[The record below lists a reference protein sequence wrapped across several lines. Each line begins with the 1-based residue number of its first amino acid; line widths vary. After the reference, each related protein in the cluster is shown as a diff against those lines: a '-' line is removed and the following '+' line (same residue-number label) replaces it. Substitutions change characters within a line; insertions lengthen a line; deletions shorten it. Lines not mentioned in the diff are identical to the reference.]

1 MSDRQSGDHL
11 VDGVLLASLG
21 FEETYRHL
29 ARIVDELDAPDISLE
44 RSLALYELGSALA
57 QHAESLLNSA
67 ELRIRRI
74 ESIEREASS
83 QGSAANANAESDR
96 TPN

>member
-1 MSDRQSGDHL
+1 VSEGQVEARL
-11 VDGVLLASLG
+11 VDGVPLAALS

-29 ARIVDELDAPDISLE
+29 ARIVDDLDAPDISLE
-44 RSLALYELGSALA
+44 RSLALYELGDALA

-74 ESIEREASS
+74 ETLERGSSS
-83 QGSAANANAESDR
+83 QGRAANANAESDR